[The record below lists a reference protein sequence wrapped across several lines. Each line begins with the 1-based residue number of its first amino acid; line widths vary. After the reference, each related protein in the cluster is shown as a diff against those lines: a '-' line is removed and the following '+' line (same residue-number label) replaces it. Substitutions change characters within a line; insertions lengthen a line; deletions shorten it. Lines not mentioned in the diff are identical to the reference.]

1 MATTTTTTTTFAT
14 VKLGSKDL
22 CSYREGEEIYVL
34 YSQLLHEFQLGNSTS
49 PSTLQRKKN
58 KVVSSDQFCARSAL
72 ICLKE
77 AGVVKKEAKK
87 VAVLTVA
94 QAIELLKL
102 FEIYVPDFEQQQ
114 PEDSTPEPAT
124 ATCPE
129 DVSDWEPQEE
139 SGCLQQPPTPAPAA
153 TIWEETSLTETVDE
167 TFTEPPPCKFVKLA
181 ADQRKSVKQLELSA
195 NPTVAV
201 EMLELKRFWTAETN
215 HKRRCKAIS
224 HDTFTKTRERLQ
236 CECVNCSATVS
247 YS

>member
-1 MATTTTTTTTFAT
+1 M
-14 VKLGSKDL
+14 
-22 CSYREGEEIYVL
+22 
-34 YSQLLHEFQLGNSTS
+34 
-49 PSTLQRKKN
+49 
-58 KVVSSDQFCARSAL
+58 
-72 ICLKE
+72 
-77 AGVVKKEAKK
+77 KKEAKK
-87 VAVLTVA
+87 VAVLRVA
-94 QAIELLKL
+94 QAIKLLKL

-153 TIWEETSLTETVDE
+153 TIWEKTSLTETVDE

-201 EMLELKRFWTAETN
+201 EMLELKRFWTAEAN

-236 CECVNCSATVS
+236 CECVNCSATVIWCDIS
-247 YS
+247 VKNRYPGCNRSKLHASVRNFMQAFVTSCKRFKNFMQAVQNFMQAVPKLYASGPKLYASLRNFMQTFVTSCKRS